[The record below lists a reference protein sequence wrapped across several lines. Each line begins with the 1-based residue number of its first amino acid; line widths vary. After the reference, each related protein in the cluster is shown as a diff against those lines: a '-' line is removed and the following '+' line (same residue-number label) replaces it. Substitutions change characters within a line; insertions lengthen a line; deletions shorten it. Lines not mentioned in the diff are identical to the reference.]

1 MAGSI
6 FEGFS
11 LTDTLKN
18 FQTSTST
25 AMSKVKEN
33 TLNPMDTTGDS
44 LKQGVALLKPT
55 DTSVTKNITSYKSVA
70 VSELD
75 GIIGMLSGGFLNTKA
90 ITNSI
95 KIGPNG
101 IGLDTDS
108 ILAAASQEAGFPVS
122 GKSSAMRKLANGV
135 SSQFKKLTG
144 VDMGQLIQS
153 NNGKGF
159 SVNGDWRS
167 LLGTETLRQI
177 SSLTG
182 IDEFIDVSV
191 QTALYN
197 TVMDSAARLGMR
209 DSYKSIY
216 DLYKDTRSAD
226 EMLVDAVRIMI
237 TNGDIESID
246 TVVNMMDQTGV
257 NAINAAYPEL
267 IETLF
272 RSFHFASNLMPEDY
286 PALRAKLLALLTRI
300 CGPSWWM
307 RSTQFGPAY
316 NLGIIHTVSP
326 DMITL
331 LNGMEELAPLLCAA
345 GLYTDRNAISE
356 LKMLFR
362 EAPVFNL

>member
-6 FEGFS
+6 FDGFS
-11 LTDTLKN
+11 LTDTLKS

-33 TLNPMDTTGDS
+33 TLNPMDTTGDN
-44 LKQGVALLKPT
+44 LTQGVALLKPT
-55 DTSVTKNITSYKSVA
+55 DTSVQKNITSYKSVA

-101 IGLDTDS
+101 ISLDTDS
-108 ILAAASQEAGFPVS
+108 ILSAASQEAGFPVN
-122 GKSSAMRKLANGV
+122 GKSSAMRKLANGI
-135 SSQFKKLTG
+135 SGQFKKLTG
-144 VDMGQLIQS
+144 VDMGQIIQGD
-153 NNGKGF
+153 GKGF
-159 SVNGDWRS
+159 KVNGDWRS

-177 SSLTG
+177 SNLTG

-216 DLYKDTRSAD
+216 DLYRDTRSAN
-226 EMLVDAVRIMI
+226 EMLVDAVRVMI

-246 TVVNMMDQTGV
+246 TVVKMMDQNGV

-272 RSFHFASNLMPEDY
+272 RSFHFATDVMPEDH
-286 PALRAKLLALLTRI
+286 PALRDKLLALLTRI

-307 RSTQFGPAY
+307 RSTEFGNAY
-316 NLGIIHTVSP
+316 NLGIIHTVSA
-326 DMITL
+326 DMIIL
-331 LNGMEELAPLLCAA
+331 LNGMDELAPLLCAA
-345 GLYTDRNAISE
+345 GIYRDRNAVSE
-356 LKMLFR
+356 LKSLFR
-362 EAPVFNL
+362 DAPVFGL